1 MERFQPGPQRLSP
14 DSFGPPART
23 RRAVTRALATFA
35 VAVALTLWCVA
46 EAIYPAGGWIGP
58 QGDALV
64 TTLAAVILV
73 AACAS
78 GLAGLTFCALAVGAL
93 VCLGMDAPFASRA
106 LAAVSVATLAYALW
120 QHHAAMPRRTGRW
133 VYAAAVAATPLGLW
147 LELHLDAAIYAAAL
161 GAFLTAY
168 VLYAFA
174 RGSAARRGNAEA
186 LGVVGTLAK
195 LPDQVVAVSTLLAV
209 SAVGLLARAI

>member
-1 MERFQPGPQRLSP
+1 MQHAQTPAQRGSP
-14 DSFGPPART
+14 DPLGSPGKTSRT
-23 RRAVTRALATFA
+23 VTRALATFA

-58 QGDALV
+58 QADALV
-64 TTLAAVILV
+64 TALAAVILV

-78 GLAGLTFCALAVGAL
+78 GLAGLAFCALAGGAL

-106 LAAVSVATLAYALW
+106 LAAVSVATLVYALW
-120 QHHAAMPRRTGRW
+120 QQRVATPRRTSPW
-133 VYAAAVAATPLGLW
+133 AYAAGAAASPLGLW
-147 LELHLDAAIYAAAL
+147 LALHLDAAIYAAGL

-174 RGSAARRGNAEA
+174 RGSAARRGSAA
-186 LGVVGTLAK
+186 SRGMVGMLAK

-209 SAVGLLARAI
+209 SGVGLLARAM